1 MASTPERWEWL
12 QSAYRT
18 YQTVGIDDCYLVT
31 PEEVREKC
39 PIMDTTG
46 VLGGLWADRRAMSIP
61 LAPFRPTQQQQDSA
75 ALRSLNT
82 TRSSPWPS
90 GPDGSWDVMTERGT
104 VHTEHVINAGGL
116 WAKQVGRMV
125 GLDLPLSPLEHH
137 YLLTETIPEVEA
149 MDFELPMTVDLEG
162 FTYMRQDQ
170 NGILVGIYEIN
181 HQHWNI
187 DGAPWDYG
195 IELIQENTDRI
206 ADELEMAFNRYRY
219 CRKWHPDWVNGAFT
233 FSPDGNPLVGPVSGV
248 PTTGSPAVLWPASFR
263 EVAWARR
270 SPSG

>member
-1 MASTPERWEWL
+1 MIEHNKVESL
-12 QSAYRT
+12 
-18 YQTVGIDDCYLVT
+18 
-31 PEEVREKC
+31 
-39 PIMDTTG
+39 
-46 VLGGLWADRRAMSIP
+46 
-61 LAPFRPTQQQQDSA
+61 TQ
-75 ALRSLNT
+75 R
-82 TRSSPWPS
+82 
-90 GPDGSWDVMTERGT
+90 PDGSWNVITEQGP
-104 VHTEHVINAGGL
+104 VHAEHVVNAGGL

-137 YLLTETIPEVEA
+137 YLVTDTIPEVEA

-206 ADELEMAFNRYRY
+206 ADELEMAFNRY
-219 CRKWHPDWVNGAFT
+219 PVLND
-233 FSPDGNPLVGPVSGV
+233 VGVKKLGQW
-248 PTTGSPAVLWPASFR
+248 GLYLL
-263 EVAWARR
+263 ARR
-270 SPSG
+270 QSAGGPGLRPAQLLAGLRRDGRFSAGRRCR